1 MRVERASGRVVEMRL
16 RREELAEL
24 VKGKPWIT
32 PFEKLIAMTDESRE
46 FVELHEV
53 YGGPCFGN
61 AAWMTFNVAR
71 SSPLV
76 VRARREG
83 NRNIYVVRLSE
94 RREGDG
100 VACIEAAWIEGDR
113 VKIAYRGVAG
123 AGVGALCRGLAEG
136 VDEIE
141 ILEMGGGAKVGK
153 SVITLPLKYKLCV
166 GVDDTDT
173 KEEGATWCL
182 VNNIALEVERRGL
195 ADYVSLTLTQLYKG
209 NPHKT
214 SNCVSSGLVLAVEP
228 RKLSDCLSYVEEA
241 LRERTLSPHTGIAY
255 KVCVMMPRELRD
267 FTERAKRGMV
277 SLECAHEV
285 ASSARVTIR
294 PVTGERGCIG
304 ALAALGLIDEP
315 DQAAV

>member
-1 MRVERASGRVVEMRL
+1 MEVRL

-24 VKGKPWIT
+24 VRGKPWIT
-32 PFEKLIAMTDESRE
+32 PFKRLIAMVDELGDY
-46 FVELHEV
+46 VEVHEV
-53 YGGPCFGN
+53 YEGPCFGN
-61 AAWMTFNVAR
+61 AAWTTLNVAR

-83 NRNIYVVRLSE
+83 NRNIYVVKLGE
-94 RREGDG
+94 HREGDG
-100 VACIEAAWIEGDR
+100 VACIEAAWIENGK
-113 VKIAYRGVAG
+113 VKIAYRGIAG
-123 AGVGALCRGLAEG
+123 AGVGMVCRGLAEG
-136 VDEIE
+136 VEEVE
-141 ILEMGGGAKVGK
+141 ILEMGGGAKVGR

-182 VNNIALEVERRGL
+182 VNNIALEVERNRL

-209 NPHKT
+209 NPHRT

-228 RKLSDCLSYVEEA
+228 RKLSDCLSYVERA

-255 KVCVMMPRELRD
+255 KVCVMVPQELRD

-277 SLECAHEV
+277 SLKEAYQA
-285 ASSARVTIR
+285 ASSARAALK

>member
-1 MRVERASGRVVEMRL
+1 MNMKL

-24 VKGKPWIT
+24 VKSKPWIT

-46 FVELHEV
+46 LLELHEV
-53 YGGPCFGN
+53 YEGPCFGN
-61 AAWMTFNVAR
+61 AAWTTLNVAR
-71 SSPLV
+71 ESHLV

-83 NRNIYVVRLSE
+83 NRNIYVVKLGRHC
-94 RREGDG
+94 EGEG
-100 VACIEAAWIEGDR
+100 VACIEGAWIEGDKA
-113 VKIAYRGVAG
+113 KIAYRGIAG

-136 VDEIE
+136 VEEIE
-141 ILEMGGGAKVGK
+141 ILEMGGGAKVGR
-153 SVITLPLKYKLCV
+153 SVITLPLKYKLCI
-166 GVDDTDT
+166 GIDDTDT

-182 VNNIALEVERRGL
+182 VNNIALEMEKGRL
-195 ADYVSLTLTQLYKG
+195 ADYVSLTLTQLYKE

-228 RKLSDCLSYVEEA
+228 HRLGDCLSYVERT

-255 KVCVMMPRELRD
+255 KTCVMVPQELRG
-267 FTERAKRGMV
+267 FTERAKREMV
-277 SLECAHEV
+277 SLEEARRV
-285 ASSARVTIR
+285 AFKARVALR

-315 DQAAV
+315 DRAAM